1 MRYRSPLIV
10 VALAA
15 VAACNR
21 SHHVANAFAWSDSL
35 AAGATLH
42 LRDGNGDISV
52 RPATGS
58 LVTVTA
64 SKQWNRGRERDISF
78 QTRQVGH
85 DIFVCAMWR
94 NSGSCGARDY
104 RGARPR
110 GGILTMFSIF
120 RHRTDAAADFVV
132 QIPTGVQLDATT
144 MLGDIVV
151 EGTRASVVGHT
162 VNGDLK
168 ANEVG
173 GNLSL
178 TTSNGDVQATVA
190 SVDGV
195 DSISLRTSN
204 GDVHAT
210 LPSDLAGRLELSTVN
225 GDIRSDFPIPQTKGY
240 GRRTI
245 EATLGV
251 APRLVRLR
259 TTNGDVVVTK
269 RP

>member
-1 MRYRSPLIV
+1 MRYRSLLPL
-10 VALAA
+10 VALPA

-35 AAGATLH
+35 PAGATLH
-42 LRDGNGDISV
+42 LRDGNGDVTV
-52 RPATGS
+52 RPAAGS

-64 SKQWNRGRERDISF
+64 SKRWNRGRERDISF
-78 QTRQVGH
+78 QTRRIGN
-85 DIFVCAMWR
+85 DIYVCAMWR
-94 NSGSCGARDY
+94 NSGTCGARDY
-104 RGARPR
+104 RGARAR

-120 RHRTDAAADFVV
+120 RHRTDATADFVV
-132 QIPTGVQLDATT
+132 QIPAAVHLDVVTT
-144 MLGDIVV
+144 LGDIVV
-151 EGTRASVVGHT
+151 EGARAGVVGRT
-162 VNGDLK
+162 VNGDVK
-168 ANEVG
+168 ATEVG
-173 GNLSL
+173 GNVSL
-178 TTSNGDVQATVA
+178 ATSNGDAQATVA

-195 DSISLRTSN
+195 DSISLRTTN
-204 GDVHAT
+204 GDVHAA
-210 LPSDLAGRLELSTVN
+210 LPSGLTGHLELSTVN

-245 EATLGV
+245 EAALGD